1 VLNFK
6 SPLEVLQAK
15 SPDLSLLKV
24 FGCFCFM
31 HFPPSQCDKLD
42 SRSNKCIFLGYSQTQ
57 KEYKGYNPSLNKMY
71 TLRDVRF
78 IKDIPYFFTTSRRED
93 YFELF
98 PLLSSSFINQSPC
111 SLQRQS
117 TNAKTNSSS
126 DNPTSKSS
134 SAGDIQRVNL
144 ISNENP
150 YDKATGKRF
159 NYDQVL

>member
-15 SPDLSLLKV
+15 SLDLSPLKV
-24 FGCFCFM
+24 FECFCFM
-31 HFPPSQCDKLD
+31 HFPPSQRDKLD

-71 TLRDVRF
+71 TSRDVRF

-98 PLLSSSFINQSPC
+98 RCL
-111 SLQRQS
+111 
-117 TNAKTNSSS
+117 
-126 DNPTSKSS
+126 
-134 SAGDIQRVNL
+134 V
-144 ISNENP
+144 
-150 YDKATGKRF
+150 
-159 NYDQVL
+159 QVLLIRVHALCNVNPLMLKLIPVLTTLHQNQVLLVTFNVLI